1 MSNSLYR
8 LYRADVMKLAETI
21 VIKHHAVAVAINN
34 GLSDAGYGGTHDP
47 ADLSSWKYYQ
57 NLAGEYHVSDR
68 SRILAI
74 NIAAKLFSTDID
86 GNPIGLPPGVSAD
99 KMLVKRA
106 GPSGPIYTNFELAY
120 IDPDQGGDVAVAN
133 EYAYGTDYYRD
144 LVAVYPDFEDLILGI
159 LYPTPTAIA
168 IAAADGCIL
177 YCGGYYRR
185 QLVDGRYAYTPRTD
199 AGRSKQT
206 LLESNESSLIEGL
219 QRYVD
224 STYVRWYNGG
234 YALVN
239 DLYLASF
246 IGNLAAHLPLAV
258 MNHRL
263 ERCHTPEVHSYH
275 VQEFLQSHGR
285 LAKYI
290 PSLPLP
296 QSLFLY
302 RNVRYLEKN
311 MGKTSTFE
319 TLVEKLA
326 SPVKVPLSGYSLRHN
341 VDDMPESLFPT
352 PFAERS
358 AINFR
363 QVGTGDDVLTIRE
376 TLDKEIPLARENGR
390 DLDIIESEMVH
401 ALTRTGRDKYP
412 VKLIESEMLDDTDM
426 RIFPLSSFI
435 AHFWIFCASRGTF
448 NGSVFATNP
457 ATGDRLQLTPLNA
470 LILAVY
476 CFNRANTDNPLI
488 DIPTIRVHNIPRGVG
503 VIPHP
508 LFAAKPTLA
517 ELKAVVTSNDIS
529 DSFLTTMLSG
539 DPTYTFT
546 STTVFFQKA
555 LQFHERLEE
564 RYLSI
569 TQFGDPVARGEAEE
583 AFHKLYWDNLPCEL
597 GAGVSYA
604 DWFTTNGVSVAEIED
619 SPDRKALY
627 KQLAAELVR
636 NGTGNVDDS
645 SLRLRR
651 LQEAVIEIMK
661 QFSSYSVQ
669 YAYSMS
675 TNPPI
680 VSGFKPLRYRK
691 PEAYG
696 AGRITLPMSVVSPQD
711 IHPVGVAPLLRIDM
725 TSQVTLI

>member
-8 LYRADVMKLAETI
+8 LYRADVMKMAETI
-21 VIKHHAVAVAINN
+21 VIKHHAVSVAINN
-34 GLSDAGYGGTHDP
+34 GLYDSGYGGTHDP
-47 ADLSSWKYYQ
+47 SDLTTWKYYQ
-57 NLAGEYHVSDR
+57 NLAGEYHVTDR
-68 SRILAI
+68 TRILAI
-74 NIAAKLFSTDID
+74 NIAAKLFTVDIN
-86 GNPIGLPPGVSAD
+86 GNPVGLPVGVAAD

-106 GPSGPIYTNFELAY
+106 GAAGPVYTNFELAY
-120 IDPDQGGDVAVAN
+120 VDPDHGGDVAVAN

-144 LVAVYPDFEDLILGI
+144 LVAVYPDFEELILGI
-159 LYPTPTAIA
+159 LYPTPTSISIPAV
-168 IAAADGCIL
+168 DGCIL

-185 QLVDGRYAYTPRTD
+185 QLIDGRYAYMPRTD
-199 AGRSKQT
+199 PGRSKQT
-206 LLESNESSLIEGL
+206 LLESNESSLIEGI
-219 QRYVD
+219 QRYID

-239 DLYLASF
+239 NLYLSSF
-246 IGNLAAHLPLAV
+246 IGNLAAHLPLAI

-275 VQEFLQSHGR
+275 VQEFLESHGQ
-285 LAKYI
+285 LSKYV
-290 PSLPLP
+290 PGLPLA
-296 QSLFLY
+296 QALFLY

-326 SPVKVPLSGYSLRHN
+326 TPAKVPLSGYSLRHN

-352 PFAERS
+352 PFAERT

-363 QVGTGDDVLTIRE
+363 QVGTGDDILTIRE

-390 DLDIIESEMVH
+390 DLDIVEAEMVH
-401 ALTRTGRDKYP
+401 KLTRTGRNHYP
-412 VKLIESEMLDDTDM
+412 VKLIESEMIDDTDM

-435 AHFWIFCASRGTF
+435 AHFWVFCAARGAF

-476 CFNRANTDNPLI
+476 CFNRANTNDPLI
-488 DIPTIRVHNIPRGVG
+488 NVPTIRVHNIPRGVG
-503 VIPHP
+503 VIPHAG
-508 LFAAKPTLA
+508 FAAKPTLN
-517 ELKAVVTSNDIS
+517 ELKAVITSSDIT
-529 DSFLTTMLSG
+529 DSFLSTMMSG
-539 DPTYTFT
+539 DPTFAFT

-555 LQFHERLEE
+555 VQYHQRLEE
-564 RYLSI
+564 RHLSI
-569 TQFGDPVARGEAEE
+569 TQFGDPVARAEAEE
-583 AFHKLYWDNLPCEL
+583 AFHKLYWDNLPCAL
-597 GAGVSYA
+597 APGMTYA
-604 DWFTTNGVSVAEIED
+604 AWFTANGISITEIED
-619 SPDRKALY
+619 SVDRKVLY
-627 KQLAAELVR
+627 KQLATELVR
-636 NGTGNVDDS
+636 SGTGNVDDS

-669 YAYSMS
+669 YAYSMT

-696 AGRITLPMSVVSPQD
+696 QGKIQLPMSIVSPQD
-711 IHPVGVAPLLRIDM
+711 IKTVGVAPLIRIDM
-725 TSQVTLI
+725 TSNFTLG